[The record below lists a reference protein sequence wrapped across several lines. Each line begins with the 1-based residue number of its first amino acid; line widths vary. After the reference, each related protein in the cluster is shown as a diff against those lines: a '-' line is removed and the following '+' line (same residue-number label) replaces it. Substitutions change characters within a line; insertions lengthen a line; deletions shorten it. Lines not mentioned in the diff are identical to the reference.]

1 MADTKNPS
9 RAERAV
15 SNAKK
20 KSLPDN
26 VVPPK
31 KKSGTAKKSEP
42 EKKTTASKKAPAVKT
57 EYQHGIPYNAAIA
70 LGSLGLFLLFIV
82 ICINPDGFLPRIIH
96 SFVLGMIGPAG
107 FYFSIPALLYLFA
120 INTFGR
126 KAALGMRNTCT
137 LLFVLMCGCIYHLAV
152 QDQGMAEGFAVFSD
166 LYRGGMEGFSGGIL
180 CGGVAL
186 ILRWACGNVLAF
198 IVAVFVAVIMLLC
211 AFQITPLSLYKAIA
225 NRPRPDWDEEEDAE
239 KPYMEPAAV
248 VVNHIANKNIEQK
261 RKRREAQLAA
271 KEQKPV
277 PAAPVPQ
284 ADPMT
289 AKTRVVPNTPKAEPV
304 QPEIPQEAVD
314 ANIPAPSRGKNI
326 LSTIGMDSEAPLA
339 ERSKPAPQKPAAAVP
354 VTPSRGVLVEGEDV
368 ESIPRGMPK
377 LERRPV
383 SVPPVPVAAPVEP
396 TQRPAVQQ
404 EPIRRSEPRSEPKP
418 EPRSEAKAEPKPGK
432 VTSKDA
438 AESALEVAD
447 EIAKNQTSEKPR
459 YCFPPI
465 DLLKRPSRGGADG
478 TEEMRENSRRLNE
491 TLASFKIDAHIINV
505 TRGPSVTRY
514 EVELDK
520 GVRLNKLTGCAD
532 DIALSL
538 GASGVRIAAVP
549 GKISVVGIE
558 VPNRAVTTV
567 SLREVIDSPEFAR
580 SKSKSSFS
588 VGKDIGGSCIIGN
601 IAKMPHMLIA
611 GTTGSGKSVCMNSII
626 ISLLYKAGP
635 EDVKLIM
642 VDPKM
647 VELGIYNGIPHLL
660 IPVVTDPKKAAGSLQ
675 WAVTEMLRRYKMMSD
690 MGVRDLESYN
700 SIVTAEEGGQ
710 KLPQVV
716 IIIDELADLMM
727 VAAKEVED
735 SICRIAQ
742 MGRAAGMHLIIA
754 TQRPSADV
762 ITGLMKA
769 NIPSRIA
776 FSVASAMESRI
787 ILDTMGAEKLVGKGD
802 MLYAPIGCGKPLRV
816 QGCFV
821 TDSEVES
828 VANYV
833 KDNYVADYDKQVLEE
848 IEKKAQQTGK
858 KMPTPTASDPD
869 PSDEELEGDEML
881 PAAVDVILETGQAS
895 VSMLQRRLKLGY
907 ARAARI
913 VDEMEEKGIVGPFQG
928 SKPRSILITKEQWQA
943 RKNGETEQMDFDDL
957 EEDYD
962 AVPEELM

>member
-1 MADTKNPS
+1 M
-9 RAERAV
+9 
-15 SNAKK
+15 AKK
-20 KSLPDN
+20 TTSKAEKTVQDS
-26 VVPPK
+26 K
-31 KKSGTAKKSEP
+31 KKASAANSSSKSSGKKQTAKKP
-42 EKKTTASKKAPAVKT
+42 PAVKKNPKVST
-57 EYQHGIPYNAAIA
+57 EYENPISSGITGGIICLFLFILFVLILLKSDGALLMVVKTIVLGFIGEAGLLFFTPVFLYVAAIN
-70 LGSLGLFLLFIV
+70 L
-82 ICINPDGFLPRIIH
+82 
-96 SFVLGMIGPAG
+96 
-107 FYFSIPALLYLFA
+107 
-120 INTFGR
+120 FGR
-126 KAALGMRNTCT
+126 KTAVKMRSTCAI
-137 LLFVLMCGCIYHLAV
+137 LFAFSCGVIYHLIVSSLSVADGIDV
-152 QDQGMAEGFAVFSD
+152 IPQLFT
-166 LYRGGMEGFSGGIL
+166 GGATGRTGGIF
-180 CGGVAL
+180 CGGLA
-186 ILRWACGNVLAF
+186 ILLEWACGTALSYLITILTA
-198 IVAVFVAVIMLLC
+198 ILTMLG
-211 AFQITPLSLYKAIA
+211 AMQITIPSIIRAIA
-225 NRPRPDWDEEEDAE
+225 NRPRPDWEEDE
-239 KPYMEPAAV
+239 DDFIEPAAI
-248 VVNHIANKNIEQK
+248 VVNKIANKKIEQQ
-261 RKRREAQLAA
+261 RQRRELTMQAKQQLPVAEETVAESNAQRQSIQAQKPAKKQSEPQPTVAEKKEKQPAANPFESVAQDDVKQIPGKGVAFMNRIDVEISAPLAA
-271 KEQKPV
+271 TSEYVQEDIPSVFDEPVSSIKPV
-277 PAAPVPQ
+277 RVEAEDLEPEIPVRMPEFKREEPIPAAPKISAGKSASKTVPDQ
-284 ADPMT
+284 QSEKVT
-289 AKTRVVPNTPKAEPV
+289 AKDTAASAQQVAV
-304 QPEIPQEAVD
+304 EIAQGQAV
-314 ANIPAPSRGKNI
+314 
-326 LSTIGMDSEAPLA
+326 
-339 ERSKPAPQKPAAAVP
+339 QKP
-354 VTPSRGVLVEGEDV
+354 E
-368 ESIPRGMPK
+368 
-377 LERRPV
+377 
-383 SVPPVPVAAPVEP
+383 
-396 TQRPAVQQ
+396 
-404 EPIRRSEPRSEPKP
+404 
-418 EPRSEAKAEPKPGK
+418 
-432 VTSKDA
+432 
-438 AESALEVAD
+438 
-447 EIAKNQTSEKPR
+447 

-465 DLLKRPSRGGADG
+465 DLLKRPTRGTADG
-478 TEEMRENSRRLNE
+478 TDEMRENSRRLNE
-491 TLASFKIDAHIINV
+491 TLASFNIDAHIINV

-558 VPNRAVTTV
+558 VPNRTVTTV
-567 SLREVIDSPEFAR
+567 SLREVLDSPEFTGA
-580 SKSKSSFS
+580 KSKSSIGL
-588 VGKDIGGSCIIGN
+588 GKSIDGNCVVGN
-601 IAKMPHMLIA
+601 ISKMPHLLIA

-647 VELGIYNGIPHLL
+647 VELGIYNGIPQLL

-700 SIVTAEEGGQ
+700 SIVVNEEGGQ

-754 TQRPSADV
+754 TQRPSANV

-821 TDSEVES
+821 TDGEVEA
-828 VANYV
+828 VAEYV
-833 KDNYVADYDKQVLEE
+833 KENFVADYNQEVMKE
-848 IEKKAQQTGK
+848 IEKSAQQTGSK
-858 KMPTPTASDPD
+858 KPASVSDPD

-928 SKPRSILITKEQWQA
+928 SKPRSILITKEQWEA
-943 RKNGETEQMDFDDL
+943 RKSGQQMDFDDMS
-957 EEDYD
+957 DYG
-962 AVPEELM
+962 VPEEL

>member
-1 MADTKNPS
+1 MAEKKTAS
-9 RAERAV
+9 RAEQAV
-15 SNAKK
+15 SGAKK
-20 KSLPDN
+20 KTASGSAS
-26 VVPPK
+26 K
-31 KKSGTAKKSEP
+31 SSGKKSTPAKSAKY
-42 EKKTTASKKAPAVKT
+42 KT
-57 EYQHGIPYNAAIA
+57 EYERAVPPHFLIAAVSI
-70 LGSLGLFLLFIV
+70 LLFALFVV
-82 ICINPDGFLPRIIH
+82 ISVNPDGALLKIIQ
-96 SFVLGMIGPAG
+96 SVVLGLVGQAG
-107 FYFSIPALLYLFA
+107 FYFAIPGLLYLFV
-120 INTFGR
+120 IHTFGR
-126 KAALGMRNTCT
+126 KNAPTMRSVCT
-137 LLFVLMCGCIYHLAV
+137 LIFVFLCGCIYHLAV
-152 QDQGMAEGFAVFSD
+152 QEQELSTGFALIAD
-166 LYRGGMEGFSGGIL
+166 LYTGGAAGSTGGVL
-180 CGGVAL
+180 CGGAAML
-186 ILRWACGNVLAF
+186 LRWLCGNTLAF
-198 IVAVFVAVIMLLC
+198 VFCVVFAVLTLLG
-211 AFQITPLSLYKAIA
+211 AMNITIPSIIRAIA
-225 NRPRPDWDEEEDAE
+225 NRPKDDYAEEDD
-239 KPYMEPAAV
+239 YIDPATV
-248 VVNHIANKNIEQK
+248 VVNNIANKQIA
-261 RKRREAQLAA
+261 RKRQRREQQQTQRAGENVPAETVPETPPQLPPEKQPHSSTKQENPRVPSSQDEVKQVPGKGAAFMERIDGDISAPLSGTAGYVKDETPPVAEPLPARPVAA
-271 KEQKPV
+271 KPV
-277 PAAPVPQ
+277 
-284 ADPMT
+284 
-289 AKTRVVPNTPKAEPV
+289 R
-304 QPEIPQEAVD
+304 
-314 ANIPAPSRGKNI
+314 
-326 LSTIGMDSEAPLA
+326 
-339 ERSKPAPQKPAAAVP
+339 
-354 VTPSRGVLVEGEDV
+354 VEGEDIGEKLPNKMPEFV
-368 ESIPRGMPK
+368 PNAPIPPAPK
-377 LERRPV
+377 LDEGKVKPASEAKSGKVTTKEAAQSARQ
-383 SVPPVPVAAPVEP
+383 VAAEIAQ
-396 TQRPAVQQ
+396 TQAVQQ
-404 EPIRRSEPRSEPKP
+404 P
-418 EPRSEAKAEPKPGK
+418 
-432 VTSKDA
+432 D
-438 AESALEVAD
+438 
-447 EIAKNQTSEKPR
+447 
-459 YCFPPI
+459 YCFPPL
-465 DLLKRPSRGGADG
+465 DLLKRPVRAGTDG

-491 TLASFKIDAHIINV
+491 TLASFNIDAHIINV

-520 GVRLNKLTGCAD
+520 GVRLNKITGCAD

-567 SLREVIDSPEFAR
+567 SLREVIDSPEFAKA
-580 SKSKSSFS
+580 KSKTS
-588 VGKDIGGSCIIGN
+588 VALGKSIDGSCIVGN
-601 IAKMPHMLIA
+601 IARMPHLLIA

-635 EDVKLIM
+635 DDVKLIM

-675 WAVTEMLRRYKMMSD
+675 WAVTEMLRRYRMMSD

-700 SIVTAEEGGQ
+700 SIVTSEEDGQ

-754 TQRPSADV
+754 TQRPSANV

-802 MLYAPIGCGKPLRV
+802 MLYAPVGCGKPLRV

-821 TDSEVES
+821 TDTEVEA
-828 VANYV
+828 VAGYV
-833 KDNYVADYDKQVLEE
+833 KDNYTAEYSQQVLDE

-858 KMPTPTASDPD
+858 KPASVSDPD
-869 PSDEELEGDEML
+869 PTDEELEGDEML

-928 SKPRSILITKEQWQA
+928 SKPRAILITKEQWQA
-943 RKNGETEQMDFDDL
+943 KKGGQSEQMDFDDL
-957 EEDYD
+957 D
-962 AVPEELM
+962 AQPDELM